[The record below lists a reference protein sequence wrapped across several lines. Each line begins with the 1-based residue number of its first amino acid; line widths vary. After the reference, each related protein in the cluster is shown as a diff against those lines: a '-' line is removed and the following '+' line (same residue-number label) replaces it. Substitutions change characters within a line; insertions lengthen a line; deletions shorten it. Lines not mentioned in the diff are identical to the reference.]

1 MSQSNPKLTSLYQFF
16 LRATSASVLHNSL
29 ATRHLRRLYRPTF
42 EATTKTVKKVENS
55 IPEDSA
61 HLKKWLAEF
70 DYRSERRF

>member
-1 MSQSNPKLTSLYQFF
+1 MSQSNPKLTSLYQIF

-29 ATRHLRRLYRPTF
+29 ATNLRRLYRPTF